1 MNETK
6 IAFTVDEAAAYTGI
20 GRNTM
25 RRLVEWG
32 KIPTLKVGR
41 KILIR
46 REMLENFVELN
57 EGNNLRDKVSVKAV
71 TR

>member
-32 KIPTLKVGR
+32 KLPTLKVGR

>member
-71 TR
+71 SR